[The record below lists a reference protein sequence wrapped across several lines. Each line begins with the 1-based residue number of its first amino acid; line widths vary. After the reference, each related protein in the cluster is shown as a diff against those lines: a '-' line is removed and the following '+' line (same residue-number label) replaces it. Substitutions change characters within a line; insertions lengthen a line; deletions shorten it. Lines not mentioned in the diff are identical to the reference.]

1 MNRTTKSTSSGLL
14 GTIVTWKVPTSVPFE
29 KLREGLDIAGLDP
42 DMAQTLAPYYALC
55 RALNDMKKGRVIRK
69 LRRED
74 NKIFFQLTRE
84 HLDPQEATYR
94 REAELSI
101 DANTG
106 VIECLKPRIKQKAEE
121 LLIKHQANRT
131 ASDVTYLLFRIY
143 KIHSADLIAIR
154 EQGGVY
160 FVPKEYAK
168 LVRQTRTL
176 LDAIGGKLRTFDI
189 RLGSDDTAESVAES
203 MSEYFEG
210 LVEEFKESCESV
222 TAETRTD
229 VQERRWDT
237 VAGLKQKMEL
247 YRGLL
252 SGYAD
257 HIGDVIGEA
266 EAELMNKLAETNG

>member
-1 MNRTTKSTSSGLL
+1 MERTNTSSGLL

-29 KLREGLDIAGLDP
+29 TLRKGLGEAGLDP
-42 DMAQTLAPYYALC
+42 DMAQELAPYYALC

-94 REAELSI
+94 REAQLSI
-101 DANTG
+101 DTNTG
-106 VIECLKPRIKQKAEE
+106 VIECLKPRIKQKAED
-121 LLIKHQANRT
+121 LLAEHQATRT

-143 KIHSADLIAIR
+143 KIHEADLIAIR
-154 EQGGVY
+154 EQGGAY
-160 FVPKEYAK
+160 FVPKDYAK
-168 LVRQTRTL
+168 LVRQTRAL
-176 LDAIGGKLRTFDI
+176 LDAIGGKLRTFDV
-189 RLGSDDTAESVAES
+189 RLGSDDTAESIAES
-203 MSEYFEG
+203 MSDHFEG
-210 LVEEFKESCESV
+210 LVEQFKESCESI
-222 TAETRTD
+222 TTETRTD
-229 VQERRWDT
+229 VQTRRWET

-257 HIGDVIGEA
+257 HIGDVIEDA
-266 EAELMNKLAETNG
+266 EKELIHKLKS